1 MLPVNGVQA
10 EVTAWATRGGVGF
23 VTSDVAELR
32 KGVGAVG
39 GGLDVLSLICLV
51 AVQICPDKT
60 SSTTSMAQDGLVL
73 HTEEYP

>member
-1 MLPVNGVQA
+1 MLTDERDFNTMLPVNGVQA

-39 GGLDVLSLICLV
+39 GAGGVGCVGSHLFGSCTNM
-51 AVQICPDKT
+51 P
-60 SSTTSMAQDGLVL
+60 
-73 HTEEYP
+73 

>member
-1 MLPVNGVQA
+1 VLTDERGFNTMLPVNGVQA

-39 GGLDVLSLICLV
+39 GGGV
-51 AVQICPDKT
+51 
-60 SSTTSMAQDGLVL
+60 
-73 HTEEYP
+73 

>member
-1 MLPVNGVQA
+1 MLTDERGFNTMLPVNGVQA

-39 GGLDVLSLICLV
+39 GAGGVGCVVSHLFGSCTNM
-51 AVQICPDKT
+51 P
-60 SSTTSMAQDGLVL
+60 
-73 HTEEYP
+73 